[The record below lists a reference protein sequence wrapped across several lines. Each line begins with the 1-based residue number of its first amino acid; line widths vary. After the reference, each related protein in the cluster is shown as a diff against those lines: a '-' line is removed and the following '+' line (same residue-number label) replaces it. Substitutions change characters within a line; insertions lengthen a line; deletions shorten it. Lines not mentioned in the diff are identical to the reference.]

1 MGNIKFIISLVLI
14 GLFPIALITFVIN
27 FAYDNDSLVN
37 LGDDP
42 DFTKMK
48 GEVSSN
54 TTVFYDDVQIISNAT
69 QQSTISTQ
77 VEATEGGTAFK
88 VGPAT
93 ALSIASSVIT
103 ISFRKIFGSDT
114 GFGIFLT
121 SIIAILG
128 FIMAM
133 YIYKAWAGRNPD

>member
-1 MGNIKFIISLVLI
+1 MGNISLIVSLVLI
-14 GLFPIALITFVIN
+14 GLFAIAITTFAIN
-27 FAYDNDSLVN
+27 FAYDNGTETN
-37 LGDDP
+37 LINDP

-48 GEVSSN
+48 GEVLSN
-54 TTVFYDDVQIISNAT
+54 TTAFYSDVEVISNAT

-77 VEATEGGTAFK
+77 IEATEGGTAFK

-93 ALSIASSVIT
+93 ALSVAFSVIS
-103 ISFRKIFGSDT
+103 ISFKKIFGADT

-121 SIIAILG
+121 ALISVLG